1 MKILAQQ
8 HTKPDEQV
16 GLAEVLAIF
25 ALITPSFGAFVATLA
40 LHNSWAD
47 VSGLWFFYQV
57 SLAISCGTVPL
68 ALGLTGLAIYGG
80 EPSIESR
87 LVMGGLSIVGVL
99 LTWYAKQW

>member
-16 GLAEVLAIF
+16 GLAEVLAIL